1 MLLRVRV
8 VLSSGSV
15 ARLVQLELCRQIS
28 TGRLTANSVPDALG
42 KVSAHGRTIHPATAT
57 ARSVRPTWRPASGD
71 CQLCCLIRGTT
82 RRRVIT
88 EPQQPSDQRVP
99 SWALRDSNP

>member
-42 KVSAHGRTIHPATAT
+42 KVSAHGTNDTSGYRDGEVGSSHL
-57 ARSVRPTWRPASGD
+57 ASCVG
-71 CQLCCLIRGTT
+71 
-82 RRRVIT
+82 
-88 EPQQPSDQRVP
+88 
-99 SWALRDSNP
+99 